1 MISDFER
8 YLGDIERK
16 VDAGEVIL
24 TKFLDLNEQLLAKG
38 LQNKYEINF
47 FGGTSF
53 SERTRAIINASN
65 PRVSEYHIVAYQ
77 IIFPK
82 TINITHRTVLGTL
95 MSLGVKRNLFG
106 DIIVNNE
113 DCYFLCCSEITEYIE
128 NEFSAINGQKI
139 K

>member
-1 MISDFER
+1 
-8 YLGDIERK
+8 
-16 VDAGEVIL
+16 
-24 TKFLDLNEQLLAKG
+24 
-38 LQNKYEINF
+38 
-47 FGGTSF
+47 
-53 SERTRAIINASN
+53 
-65 PRVSEYHIVAYQ
+65 
-77 IIFPK
+77 
-82 TINITHRTVLGTL
+82 